1 MAAANTTTIQS
12 VLQKNGTAIVDRR
25 QVQPTNDGKKSLRNR
40 VLEGSDIRRN
50 IEEMK
55 SKLKHKEKQ
64 IQFLKEKLFYM
75 KNETGNIGDSWTNV
89 KDEILL

>member
-12 VLQKNGTAIVDRR
+12 VLQKNGTTIVDRR
-25 QVQPTNDGKKSLRNR
+25 QVQPTNDGRKSLGNR

-55 SKLKHKEKQ
+55 SKLKHKAKQ

-75 KNETGNIGDSWTNV
+75 KNETGNIGDGWTNV